1 MFLPKRKI
9 GFGNIWDG
17 YGWVIHS
24 VLPWANCA
32 IRLRS
37 LRFPGLGVSARG
49 KQKGHVAPWVKQEGT
64 WVFYSQITGQTPERC
79 GTDFSCLFPSNA
91 IIVPVQLA
99 KSDRKSLIT
108 TTRWSK
114 TSPGTSL
121 HLAHGQD
128 PYLSDLLG
136 MLKNA
141 TAEPETAMVQ
151 QRYKEYG
158 ICLES
163 RNFKKLDGIG
173 PF

>member
-1 MFLPKRKI
+1 M
-9 GFGNIWDG
+9 
-17 YGWVIHS
+17 
-24 VLPWANCA
+24 PWANCA
-32 IRLRS
+32 IR

-49 KQKGHVAPWVKQEGT
+49 KQKGHVAPWVKQKGT
-64 WVFYSQITGQTPERC
+64 WDFYSQITGQTPVIYVEQIVH
-79 GTDFSCLFPSNA
+79 DFSLHFASNA

-108 TTRWSK
+108 ATRRSK